1 MNLLDLAI
9 LIIVVLIAVRGFFRG
24 IIQEAATLIGIIA
37 SFFLAFY
44 YYNELARFLLRY
56 TQNYRVALYFFSFLL
71 LLGLSFFLFRALGL
85 LIKKIVHFTL
95 FGWADRVMGGF
106 FGLIKGV
113 VVVFFLIT
121 LLTLLLPKQHSLIN
135 QSRLFPWVISLT
147 DQFALLIP
155 GKITKDFNRKKQELR
170 DYWEEK
176 QQSIKKLR
184 KYPNYDGS
192 R

>member
-1 MNLLDLAI
+1 MNLLDPAI

-56 TQNYRVALYFFSFLL
+56 TQNYQVALYFFSFLL

>member
-1 MNLLDLAI
+1 MNLLDPAI

>member
-1 MNLLDLAI
+1 
-9 LIIVVLIAVRGFFRG
+9 
-24 IIQEAATLIGIIA
+24 
-37 SFFLAFY
+37 
-44 YYNELARFLLRY
+44 
-56 TQNYRVALYFFSFLL
+56 
-71 LLGLSFFLFRALGL
+71 
-85 LIKKIVHFTL
+85 
-95 FGWADRVMGGF
+95 MGGF

>member
-9 LIIVVLIAVRGFFRG
+9 LIVVVLIAVRGFYRG
-24 IIQEAATLIGIIA
+24 IIQEAATLVGIIA

-44 YYNELARFLLRY
+44 YYNDLAHFLLRY
-56 TQNYRVALYFFSFLL
+56 FQNYLVAIYFFSFLL

-85 LIKKIVHFTL
+85 VIKKMVQFTL
-95 FGWADRVMGGF
+95 FGWADRAFGGF

-113 VVVFFLIT
+113 VVVFFLVT
-121 LLTLLLPKQHSLIN
+121 LLTLLLPKQNSLIN

-147 DQFALLIP
+147 DQMVLLIP
-155 GKITKDFNRKKQELR
+155 GKITEDFNRKKQELR
-170 DYWEEK
+170 DYWEER

-184 KYPNYDGS
+184 KYPNHDGS

>member
-9 LIIVVLIAVRGFFRG
+9 LIIVVLITVRGFYRG
-24 IIQEAATLIGIIA
+24 IIQEAATLMGIIA

-44 YYNELARFLLRY
+44 YYNELAQFLLRFF
-56 TQNYRVALYFFSFLL
+56 QNYLVALYFFSFLL

-85 LIKKIVHFTL
+85 AIRKIIQFTL
-95 FGWADRVMGGF
+95 FGWADRVLGGF

-121 LLTLLLPKQHSLIN
+121 LLTLLLPKQNSLIN

-147 DQFALLIP
+147 DQMTLLIP
-155 GKITKDFNRKKQELR
+155 GKITEDFNRKKKDLR

-176 QQSIKKLR
+176 QRSLKKLG
-184 KYPNYDGS
+184 KYPNHDGS

>member
-56 TQNYRVALYFFSFLL
+56 TQNYQVALYFFSFLL

>member
-24 IIQEAATLIGIIA
+24 IIQEAATLFGIIA
-37 SFFLAFY
+37 SFFLASY
-44 YYNELARFLLRY
+44 YYNDLARFLNGY
-56 TQNYRVALYFFSFLL
+56 TRNYLLALYFLSFLFIF
-71 LLGLSFFLFRALGL
+71 GLSFFLFRALGL
-85 LIKKIVHFTL
+85 LIKKIVQLAF
-95 FGWADRVMGGF
+95 FGWADRVFGGF
-106 FGLIKGV
+106 FGLIKGG

-121 LLTLLLPKQHSLIN
+121 LLTLFLPKQNTLIN

-147 DQFALLIP
+147 DQLTLLIP
-155 GKITKDFNRKKQELR
+155 GKITEDFNRKKQELR

-176 QQSIKKLR
+176 HQSIKKLQ
-184 KYPNYDGS
+184 KYPSHDGS

>member
-24 IIQEAATLIGIIA
+24 IIQEAATLFGIIA
-37 SFFLAFY
+37 SFFLASY
-44 YYNELARFLLRY
+44 YYNDLARFLNGY
-56 TQNYRVALYFFSFLL
+56 TRNYLLALYFLSFLFIF
-71 LLGLSFFLFRALGL
+71 GLSFFLFRALGL
-85 LIKKIVHFTL
+85 LIKKIVQLAF
-95 FGWADRVMGGF
+95 FGWADRVFGGF
-106 FGLIKGV
+106 FGLIKGG

-121 LLTLLLPKQHSLIN
+121 LLTLFLPKQNSLIN

-147 DQFALLIP
+147 DQLTLLIP
-155 GKITKDFNRKKQELR
+155 GKITEDFNRKKQELR

-176 QQSIKKLR
+176 QQSLKNLR
-184 KYPNYDGS
+184 KYPTYDGS